1 MICWTPSN
9 CYSNRKWV
17 TDVYLGVI
25 CGEENTCQPTA
36 PHRRSEWYLCSTVI
50 LDDLYQYETH
60 VIWTLDCFVYMIKF
74 MLTCQNFPNF
84 RMCNLT
90 FFLFSL
96 NDYFLF
102 VCTTRLLASNL
113 LMARQDSSCFS
124 SRSCCSTMLKFCS
137 YLMSSLIFKMRPRV
151 CLHFFLSF
159 SSTESDDL
167 FYFKLQRICLFLSCC
182 NYFELLLHF
191 CCITV
196 ARMLHRCC
204 IPFQMLLH
212 VDCNVAAMIF

>member
-1 MICWTPSN
+1 M
-9 CYSNRKWV
+9 
-17 TDVYLGVI
+17 
-25 CGEENTCQPTA
+25 
-36 PHRRSEWYLCSTVI
+36 I

-60 VIWTLDCFVYMIKF
+60 VIWTLVRRTSRQSLVTRSVVACVLISMVDCFVYMIQF

-151 CLHFFLSF
+151 CLHFFSLS
-159 SSTESDDL
+159 
-167 FYFKLQRICLFLSCC
+167 LQQNLMICSISNCREFASFFLAATILNC
-182 NYFELLLHF
+182 F
-191 CCITV
+191 CISV
-196 ARMLHRCC
+196 A
-204 IPFQMLLH
+204 
-212 VDCNVAAMIF
+212 